1 MTVTSAFRAAGQ
13 RCSAL
18 RLLCLQEEI
27 AGPVLSMLMGA
38 MDVLIIGDPSDPATD
53 VGPLIDRAAL
63 ERIEESLLRLHR
75 RILG

>member
-1 MTVTSAFRAAGQ
+1 
-13 RCSAL
+13 
-18 RLLCLQEEI
+18 
-27 AGPVLSMLMGA
+27 VLSMLMGA